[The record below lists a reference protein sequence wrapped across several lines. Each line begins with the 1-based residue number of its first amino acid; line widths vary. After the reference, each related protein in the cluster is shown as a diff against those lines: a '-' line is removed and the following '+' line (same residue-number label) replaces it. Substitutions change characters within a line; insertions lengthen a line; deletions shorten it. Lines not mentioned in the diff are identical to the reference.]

1 MDTLDTLSMAKLI
14 FLSLNF
20 DVICSR
26 LELSAPPGEMNQRLS
41 ECIKHA
47 DRKQQ
52 RDKREELWKNW
63 KEEIKKWDGN
73 RCTVEE

>member
-1 MDTLDTLSMAKLI
+1 MDSLDTLSVAKLI

-26 LELSAPPGEMNQRLS
+26 LELSAPPGEMNLKRLS

-47 DRKQQ
+47 DRK
-52 RDKREELWKNW
+52 
-63 KEEIKKWDGN
+63 
-73 RCTVEE
+73 

>member
-1 MDTLDTLSMAKLI
+1 MDSLDTLSMAKLI

-26 LELSAPPGEMNQRLS
+26 LELSAPPGEMNLKRLS

-63 KEEIKKWDGN
+63 KGEIKKK
-73 RCTVEE
+73 RCTNEG